1 MGGWARISC
10 ERHANGGC
18 LQCWRRAE
26 TQANRSLWIRRKAS
40 ASVTRAAAPCN
51 GGGQSFLRT
60 VLWSEFPAN
69 RENYREIRGFCPCS
83 LPSQLSIAQNKHKFP
98 PHNPNSRAAPNRE
111 LSPRYQGIPFPGY
124 RLFGSPSLLVLLPRC
139 FTVTPLPISRFS
151 SPCSENHEVRR
162 LSTSDRS
169 SFWVLDQVP
178 VSSISRRAVTRLKH
192 WVANQ
197 PSQWSGNPGP
207 LILAGD
213 EPPR

>member
-1 MGGWARISC
+1 MQGRDAGGSMRSARSLCPPGCKQRGVGGMHSGWEDGHGYRASVERTAAACNAGGGRSLKRTALSGFAERPVRASRERLLHAMAVDRVSC
-10 ERHANGGC
+10 EPFSGLN
-18 LQCWRRAE
+18 
-26 TQANRSLWIRRKAS
+26 SLLIGKI
-40 ASVTRAAAPCN
+40 T
-51 GGGQSFLRT
+51 
-60 VLWSEFPAN
+60 
-69 RENYREIRGFCPCS
+69 
-83 LPSQLSIAQNKHKFP
+83 
-98 PHNPNSRAAPNRE
+98 
-111 LSPRYQGIPFPGY
+111 
-124 RLFGSPSLLVLLPRC
+124 GSPSLLLLLPRC
-139 FTVTPLPISRFS
+139 FTVTPLPISWFS